1 MVIISASL
9 SERMIQDIDRLK
21 DSFGFATRSEIIRA
35 GIRALLEH
43 ENNDQ
48 NLDTIS
54 NSILLVVHQNKF
66 DNAVVGIKHDYEDL
80 IKTHLHSK
88 IDDDRCI
95 EMFLLGGDGKRID
108 SITKGFNADRT
119 MDIVKLLTI

>member
-9 SERMIQDIDRLK
+9 SEKMIQDMDHLK
-21 DSFGFATRSEIIRA
+21 DSLGFATRSEIIRA
-35 GIRALLEH
+35 GIRTLLEQ

-48 NLDTIS
+48 NLDAIS
-54 NSILLVVHQNKF
+54 SSILLVVHQNKF
-66 DNAVVGIKHDYEDL
+66 DSKVVKIKHDYEDL

-95 EMFLLGGDGKRID
+95 EMFLLGGDGKRIN
-108 SITKGFNADRT
+108 SITKGFLADRT
-119 MDIVKLLTI
+119 MDIVKMLTI